1 MDLLEGGLK
10 LVCLAMTFADSVGM
24 LGGRHIL
31 RVRGARA
38 RARACLFN
46 EQALYIYYGFTLTF
60 SIWVHSGTHL

>member
-31 RVRGARA
+31 RVRGARPRP
-38 RARACLFN
+38 RARL
-46 EQALYIYYGFTLTF
+46 
-60 SIWVHSGTHL
+60 SV

>member
-38 RARACLFN
+38 RARARACLFN
-46 EQALYIYYGFTLTF
+46 EQALYIYYG
-60 SIWVHSGTHL
+60 SW